1 MDRSVFLNNLK
12 EEATVLNNYSVIF
25 NKMLKDDYLEDIYS
39 CIEKIFFKE
48 VGFAVQGIITRA

>member
-1 MDRSVFLNNLK
+1 MDRSTFLNNLK

-25 NKMLKDDYLEDIYS
+25 NKMLKDDYLEDIYA

-48 VGFAVQGIITRA
+48 VGFAV